1 MTTAC
6 AKRPKTS
13 SASQEVAI
21 QNPTSR
27 PPASR
32 SSWSGILK
40 LGAINVPVKGYSTA
54 VTQRDSPLHLV
65 HLDCGSRIQQPRR
78 CPKHGEVASDQ
89 ITKAF
94 EFGPAED
101 IVLSEDELAQIK
113 PVDDETIH
121 VKHLLPAGR
130 VDVSLLSGRTL
141 NLIPAHPA
149 AAEGYQ
155 LVAAAL
161 AQANEWAIGRI
172 VMSDRWQLVGLH
184 VVDQRLVLHVLHW
197 PAQWR
202 SCPAIV
208 NSKSAA
214 PAQIERLSVSLSPL
228 RQPFAWSDFRDD
240 FDQRLSDLVCQKMAA
255 RQRSRPVVVAKDSAK
270 TPSPRRTTTP
280 RAGRAA

>member
-1 MTTAC
+1 MPTAC
-6 AKRPKTS
+6 AKRPRTS
-13 SASQEVAI
+13 SASDEVVAT
-21 QNPTSR
+21 NPSA
-27 PPASR
+27 PQLASR
-32 SSWSGILK
+32 SSWSGVLK
-40 LGAINVPVKGYSTA
+40 FGGIRVPVKGYSAA

-65 HLDCGSRIQQPRR
+65 HVGCGCRIQQPRR
-78 CPKHGEVASDQ
+78 CPKHGEIATDQ

-94 EFGPAED
+94 EFGPTED
-101 IVLSEDELAQIK
+101 VVLSEDELDQVK

-121 VKHLLPAGR
+121 VEHLLPTGR

-149 AAEGYQ
+149 AAEGFQ

-161 AQANEWAIGRI
+161 AQTNEWAIGRI

-184 VVDQRLVLHVLHW
+184 IVEQRLVLHVLHW

-202 SCPAIV
+202 SCPAFV

-214 PAQIERLSVSLSPL
+214 PAQVERLFASLSPL
-228 RQPFAWSDFRDD
+228 RQPFAWSDYRDD
-240 FDQRLSDLVCQKMAA
+240 FDQKLSDLVCQKMAA
-255 RQRSRPVVVAKDSAK
+255 RKRSTPVVVVKDSAK

>member
-1 MTTAC
+1 M
-6 AKRPKTS
+6 
-13 SASQEVAI
+13 
-21 QNPTSR
+21 
-27 PPASR
+27 
-32 SSWSGILK
+32 LK
-40 LGAINVPVKGYSTA
+40 LGAVHVPVKGYSAA

-65 HLDCGSRIQQPRR
+65 HVNCGCRIQQPRR

-89 ITKAF
+89 IAKAF

-101 IVLSEDELAQIK
+101 VVLSEDELDQIK
-113 PVDDETIH
+113 PVDHETIH
-121 VKHLLPAGR
+121 VEHLLPAGR

-149 AAEGYQ
+149 AAEGFQ

-172 VMSDRWQLVGLH
+172 VMSDRWQFVGLH

-202 SCPAIV
+202 SCPAFV

-214 PAQIERLSVSLSPL
+214 PAQVERLSASLSPL
-228 RQPFAWSDFRDD
+228 RQPFAWSDYRDD
-240 FDQRLSDLVCQKMAA
+240 FDQTLSDLVCKKMAA
-255 RQRSRPVVVAKDSAK
+255 RQRSTPVVVVKDSAK

>member
-1 MTTAC
+1 M
-6 AKRPKTS
+6 
-13 SASQEVAI
+13 
-21 QNPTSR
+21 
-27 PPASR
+27 
-32 SSWSGILK
+32 
-40 LGAINVPVKGYSTA
+40 KGYSAA
-54 VTQRDSPLHLV
+54 VTQRDSLLHLV
-65 HLDCGSRIQQPRR
+65 HAGCGSRIQQPRR

-89 ITKAF
+89 IAKAF

-101 IVLSEDELAQIK
+101 VVLSEDELDQIK
-113 PVDDETIH
+113 PVDDEMIH
-121 VKHLLPAGR
+121 VEHLLPPGR

-149 AAEGYQ
+149 ATEGFQ

-184 VVDQRLVLHVLHW
+184 VVEQRLVLHVLHW

-202 SCPAIV
+202 SCPAFV

-214 PAQIERLSVSLSPL
+214 PAQVERLSASLSPL
-228 RQPFAWSDFRDD
+228 RQPFAWSDYRDD
-240 FDQRLSDLVCQKMAA
+240 FDQKLSDLVCKKMAA
-255 RQRSRPVVVAKDSAK
+255 RQRSKPVVVVKDSAK